1 MKNLIFA
8 LSVALSF
15 LAAPAFAVSSGLTNP
30 TEAETL
36 SDTQTD
42 ALIAILSG
50 LPRQ

>member
-1 MKNLIFA
+1 MKNVILA
-8 LSVALSF
+8 LSVAASLM
-15 LAAPAFAVSSGLTNP
+15 AAPAFAVSSGLTNP

-36 SDTQTD
+36 SDTQAD